1 MSNIDYHALSDE
13 ELVEWLE
20 KGEMQTNPDFLAEFM
35 RRMEENGT
43 VYHNTPEDEQ
53 KWFADIADSV
63 RTRE

>member
-13 ELVEWLE
+13 ELVSRLE

-35 RRMEENGT
+35 WRMEENGT
-43 VYHNTPEDEQ
+43 VYHNTPEDER

-63 RTRE
+63 RRK

>member
-13 ELVEWLE
+13 ELVERLE

-35 RRMEENGT
+35 RRMEENGI

-53 KWFADIADSV
+53 KWFADIAFSV
-63 RTRE
+63 STRE